1 VNFYDKSSKV
11 HVIIVEY
18 DKSSEVHVIIVEY
31 DKSSKV
37 HVIIVEYDKPS
48 KTVEID
54 IYYRFVDLSFSGLDR
69 MVVGFTAT
77 YAIDT
82 YHH

>member
-1 VNFYDKSSKV
+1 LG
-11 HVIIVEY
+11 ITRIY

-48 KTVEID
+48 KVHVN
-54 IYYRFVDLSFSGLDR
+54 YRFVDLSFSGLDR